1 MRANADGEGTRMA
14 NFGEP
19 EEKNLTV
26 VRDTV
31 PVVTEAKE
39 VAVPEPQTPALP
51 SRDPYAGAS
60 VQPFDER
67 ACGILTAKIPDA
79 DIDILP
85 TGELYVSQ
93 VRYRRILNDAF
104 GVGGWALIPRG
115 DLRLNPADKYMYQK
129 WALYAHGRFISEAIG
144 EQEYQE
150 TNARMSYAAAAEG
163 AKSNALTRCC
173 KDLGIASECWDKHFT
188 NGFVAQYCIQV
199 WREGKNKPE
208 WRRIDSP
215 PFYNERGPVK
225 GERVDRSTSQA
236 PPPPPPD
243 MEDIF
248 PEPSDSFQAS
258 SDEAV
263 TDAQALSVTQW
274 CRSFGVDFKTVFGPW
289 FSVDDP
295 RKMTEPQYVKWL
307 EIRDRFAPAAAP
319 SKDIE
324 KAGKIVDRAM
334 NNVRAQSTNTNG
346 GISEGKQK
354 RFWAICGSGG
364 KSRDDTKQIHD
375 QILAQFG
382 FKSSAEIPWKGSI
395 YDEICKAAEKAAS

>member
-1 MRANADGEGTRMA
+1 
-14 NFGEP
+14 
-19 EEKNLTV
+19 
-26 VRDTV
+26 
-31 PVVTEAKE
+31 
-39 VAVPEPQTPALP
+39 
-51 SRDPYAGAS
+51 
-60 VQPFDER
+60 
-67 ACGILTAKIPDA
+67 
-79 DIDILP
+79 
-85 TGELYVSQ
+85 
-93 VRYRRILNDAF
+93 
-104 GVGGWALIPRG
+104 
-115 DLRLNPADKYMYQK
+115 
-129 WALYAHGRFISEAIG
+129 
-144 EQEYQE
+144 
-150 TNARMSYAAAAEG
+150 
-163 AKSNALTRCC
+163 
-173 KDLGIASECWDKHFT
+173 
-188 NGFVAQYCIQV
+188 
-199 WREGKNKPE
+199 
-208 WRRIDSP
+208 
-215 PFYNERGPVK
+215 
-225 GERVDRSTSQA
+225 
-236 PPPPPPD
+236 